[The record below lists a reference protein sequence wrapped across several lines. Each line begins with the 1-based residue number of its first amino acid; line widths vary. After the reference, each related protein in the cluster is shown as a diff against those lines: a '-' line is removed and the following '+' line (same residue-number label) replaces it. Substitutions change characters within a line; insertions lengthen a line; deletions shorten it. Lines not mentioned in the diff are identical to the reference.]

1 MLTNVFPVAG
11 TTSGGTFMEI
21 TGTGFQRG
29 ATVTFG
35 GEAGNAN
42 VHDGSMYLA
51 APAHAA
57 GAVDVVIT
65 NPDGQSARLARAF
78 TYVLPDTLDF
88 NGAWSGQADGP
99 PETLEQIRFIIQNNN
114 VTSFSCGGVTLTFS
128 PRPAIANGEFSFSDA
143 EGRSVSG
150 KILSAGSATGTV
162 RLAACDPSWVATR
175 P

>member
-1 MLTNVFPVAG
+1 
-11 TTSGGTFMEI
+11 MEI

-35 GEAGNAN
+35 RETGKAN

-57 GAVDVVIT
+57 GVVDVVIT
-65 NPDGQSARLARAF
+65 NPDGQSARLARAY

-88 NGAWSGQADGP
+88 NGAWSGRADSP
-99 PETLEQIRFIIQNNN
+99 PESLEDIRFIIQNNALS
-114 VTSFSCGGVTLTFS
+114 SFSCGAVTLTFS
-128 PRPAIANGEFSFSDA
+128 PRPAIADGEFSFSD
-143 EGRSVSG
+143 EDGSSVSG
-150 KILSAGSATGTV
+150 KILSTGSATG
-162 RLAACDPSWVATR
+162 RIRFAACDPSWVATR